1 MDTLEGWDEQY
12 PQAPIFKYIS
22 MVISNLNIE
31 RESELWKII
40 ISVPAY
46 AVLSRNNSSHNIGAN
61 IGAND
66 IIYEQPLTFNS
77 HDNQRQGRVTLKRV

>member
-40 ISVPAY
+40 IRVPAY
-46 AVLSRNNSSHNIGAN
+46 AVLSIKVLSSRKS
-61 IGAND
+61 
-66 IIYEQPLTFNS
+66 QKSSQKSTQKSSFS
-77 HDNQRQGRVTLKRV
+77 QKSTQTQ

>member
-1 MDTLEGWDEQY
+1 MDALEGWDEQY

-40 ISVPAY
+40 ISDPACMLFY
-46 AVLSRNNSSHNIGAN
+46 RETIL
-61 IGAND
+61 
-66 IIYEQPLTFNS
+66 LTI
-77 HDNQRQGRVTLKRV
+77 